1 MRSVK
6 YLCCLIL
13 ILASAASAQQTP
25 FPLMVNTWG
34 YFAGVVAGTPAGIG
48 NWPNGVGSL
57 TVTGTQGSTA
67 LTVNTVNVGS
77 MSDYQVDSTSYPAGW
92 AIVVLADDGTYRVY
106 TVYAV
111 NTSTKTLSLY
121 PSLASSVT
129 SQAAAN
135 LYDSAG
141 SEHLTTLGYYGL
153 ADFVVGQTKGS
164 SYLQAYASR
173 YVSDGLGSYS
183 GSVWTA
189 IGGLNQGAQGN
200 VPPTNCMTE
209 GVFPYTSD
217 VDTTI
222 CNAYSGL
229 DRTFISGSRYQTLI
243 GATVPGEGAKLTA
256 SLYGKSGYLD
266 TLVGIEG
273 QYQGEQA
280 AARMQ
285 VYVDGSL
292 VLNENFGGL
301 KHIQVPFTHAQ
312 SGEIDVTVDSP
323 YPCAPRISNT
333 SWYVWN
339 DADWNGVS
347 PSDPLVPNG
356 AKVLVLMDS
365 WGTWHNAAFASRL
378 AHDLPGSSITNVS
391 QDGKTAA
398 WAIANFS
405 SLTAGGPYNYIISA
419 FQINDLHP
427 STKGSLTD
435 AMLLSN
441 METLWQ
447 LVLGTGATPIYLR
460 SLSTDNLP
468 EVQRLNEWDQSL
480 TADYS
485 IQTQVPQPQTITFP
499 NPGTQTY
506 GIPPIALMAT
516 ATSGLPVT
524 YTVNSGPA
532 TVSGSLLTITGA
544 GTVSV
549 TANQAGNGGWLPAPP
564 VTQFFTV
571 NPAVLIVTANNQSM
585 TYGSS
590 VPSFTASY
598 SGFVNGD
605 GQGALSGSPSL
616 TTTATSSLP
625 VGPYTIT
632 AALGTLSATNYSFV
646 FANGTLT
653 INPAVLTVTANNA
666 GMIYGGT
673 PPTLTYTMTGFVL
686 GQNQGTATTGAP
698 AESTTATSSSPVG
711 VYTISIS
718 QGTLA
723 ATNYSFAFVNGNLT
737 IGPATLTVTAD
748 NKTMSEGGSLP
759 TFTASYGGFV
769 NGDTQAVLSG
779 SPSLTTD
786 APQNPPVGTYN
797 IFAAQG
803 TLGAANYTFAFVNG
817 TLTVNAAVAQI
828 TAPPKNS
835 MFSGDTVTFTWSHE
849 TNAVSYQLWLGTTP
863 GAQDI
868 ASVTTS
874 NLTTTISGLP
884 TNGSQIYATL
894 SGTVD
899 SLTYTVQDTAIYIAY
914 TIHGVITTPTPGSTF
929 PGTTV
934 TFNWVAGAGS
944 SAYWLD
950 VGSTPFGNDYYQSGH
965 LGNVLT
971 TTVNGL
977 PSDGSTVYVTLWS
990 FVGGV
995 WENNTYTYTA
1005 YSNAS
1010 LKGVITAPAPGSTL
1024 SGASVTFNWTAGTS
1038 ATAYWLDIGNV
1049 AGGNQYYQSGNL
1061 GNVLTTTASGLP
1073 TDGST
1078 VYVTLWSLVDG
1089 QWLNNQYT
1097 YTAYSAGHA
1106 TGVITTPTPGST
1118 FTGPTVTFDWTA
1130 GTGSSAYWLDIGN
1143 VPGGNQYNVLTVTV
1157 NGLPTD
1163 GSTVCVT
1170 LYSLVGGQWV
1180 ANSYTYT
1187 AFTLTGALG
1196 VMQTPTPGSILS
1208 GNIATFTWSAGTG
1221 ASAYWLDIGNVPGG
1235 NQYYQSGNLGN
1246 VLTTTVYSLPA
1257 DGGQIYVTLY
1267 SLVGGQWLSNA
1278 YTYTSGP

>member
-1 MRSVK
+1 
-6 YLCCLIL
+6 
-13 ILASAASAQQTP
+13 
-25 FPLMVNTWG
+25 MVNTWG

-280 AARMQ
+280 AARVQ
-285 VYVDGSL
+285 VYIDGSL

-347 PSDPLVPNG
+347 PSDPLIPNG

-480 TADYS
+480 TADYP

-516 ATSGLPVT
+516 VTSGLPVT

-605 GQGALSGSPSL
+605 GQGVLSGSPSL
-616 TTTATSSLP
+616 TTTATSSSP

-723 ATNYSFAFVNGNLT
+723 ATNYTFAFVNGNLT

-748 NKTMSEGGSLP
+748 NKSMSEGGSLP
-759 TFTASYGGFV
+759 TFTASYSGFV

-817 TLTVNAAVAQI
+817 TLTVNTAVAQI

-899 SLTYTVQDTAIYIAY
+899 GTTYTVQDTAIYIAY
-914 TIHGVITTPTPGSTF
+914 TIQGVITTPTPGSTF

-950 VGSTPFGNDYYQSGH
+950 VGSTPFGNDYYQSGN

-971 TTVNGL
+971 TTVNVL

-1024 SGASVTFNWTAGTS
+1024 SGSSVAFTWSAGTQS
-1038 ATAYWLDIGNV
+1038 TAYWLDIGNV

-1078 VYVTLWSLVDG
+1078 VYVTLWSFVDG

-1097 YTAYSAGHA
+1097 YTAYSAGQA

-1143 VPGGNQYNVLTVTV
+1143 VPGGNQYYQSGNLGNVLTATV
-1157 NGLPTD
+1157 NNLPTD
-1163 GSTVCVT
+1163 GSTVYVT
-1170 LYSLVGGQWV
+1170 LYSLVGSQWV
-1180 ANSYTYT
+1180 ANAYTYT
-1187 AFTLTGALG
+1187 AFSASNGLG
-1196 VMQTPTPGSILS
+1196 VMQTPIPGSTLS
-1208 GNIATFTWSAGTG
+1208 GNIATFTWSAGSG
-1221 ASAYWLDIGNVPGG
+1221 ATAYWLDIGSVPGG

-1257 DGGQIYVTLY
+1257 DNSTIYVTLY